1 MTGVKKTNNSKNMSM
16 INLGIKYTNFVLE
29 QNALIV
35 ISHILMNKTIIQN
48 AEDSR
53 FFVELNFL

>member
-1 MTGVKKTNNSKNMSM
+1 MSM

-35 ISHILMNKTIIQN
+35 ISHISMNKTIIQN

-53 FFVELNFL
+53 FFVELNFS